1 MSKKVFEFILSASS
15 VGWQSVNKAQQG
27 LKAFN
32 KEVGSG
38 TKLMESARSQITAL
52 VGAYLGFNAL
62 SQTASIIKNADT
74 AAFGLQ
80 SSLTAANREFS
91 DIGSM
96 EEWGQTIERLS
107 KKLRIYSKTDLQEG
121 AARTIDMTKRL
132 GLSAKQME
140 EVIARS
146 ADLSAGKTTL
156 EGAIERVTSALR
168 GEAEA
173 SEFLGLTL
181 NENYVTSWYN
191 AAGATEGAWKNLT
204 DLQKA
209 QVRYQVFL
217 EQAIPLQGRAADSI
231 KTFGGAY
238 SLVKANI
245 EDAITG
251 NKDMIEVTKDLAKYL
266 AENADDIGNMAASIA
281 SAAAESAKWV
291 VENREVIATLG
302 KWAIGLYLVTKPITV
317 LISIMRGLQAAS
329 LAVTGTSL
337 VTWLGTLRAATT
349 GITLGMGATFAATM
363 GVAGAFVFAALQIKT
378 LIDRYYEMK
387 QLNADIEAQTRA
399 NAEANKK
406 LAEKFTEISKSTGVT
421 VTSMK
426 ELDKAVKDGLIHY
439 DETVGAWVKGSKTIS
454 DATAKSAA
462 DQKTT
467 VVAVTDE
474 MKKAYQKYADEV
486 RKIQDEIANGE
497 RSLAEQLR
505 EMTRTGMSDLGAWQD
520 RKKEAEEYY
529 AASQKALAEAEQA
542 LKADDKITADAKFKE
557 AKEQADAARTAYAD
571 LNKAVESNGQ
581 TVISQQEALKTAL
594 SGVEESGKLGIEILK
609 QQKDAAIAAG
619 QALDITTGGKL
630 AKELPDAAK
639 AFGELKSQA
648 EDLGKKSAE
657 FNDAWN
663 NTWSSFLKDGKGA
676 IYDLDTKLSQLTK
689 DRHIK
694 VYVQE
699 VTKRAMGGMV
709 GVPGFAAGGS
719 PANVWQQFRRL
730 TNPLITSGSGLRD
743 DVPAMLK
750 KYEFVQPSE
759 SVRYYG
765 WKFMEMIR
773 RRLLPKPIGFAAG
786 GSPAGPVSLSGAGA
800 GGGNFYFTGDINF
813 SGEMSTPSRQ
823 NARAQAKM
831 VLAELQKMYKGASS

>member
-15 VGWQSVNKAQQG
+15 VGWQSVNKARQG
-27 LKAFN
+27 LNAFN

-38 TKLMESARSQITAL
+38 SKLMESAKSQVTAL

-62 SQTASIIKNADT
+62 SNTASIIKSADT
-74 AAFGLQ
+74 AVFGLQ

-96 EEWGQTIERLS
+96 EEWGQTIDRLS

-204 DLQKA
+204 VLQKA
-209 QVRYQVFL
+209 QIRYQVFL

-238 SLVKANI
+238 AFVKTNI

-266 AENADDIGNMAASIA
+266 SENADDIGSMATSIA

-291 VENREVIATLG
+291 IENRELIATLG

-317 LISIMRGLQAAS
+317 LIGLVKGLQAA
-329 LAVTGTSL
+329 AVAMTGTSL
-337 VTWLGTLRAATT
+337 ITWLGTLRAATT
-349 GITLGMGATFAATM
+349 GIALGMGATFAATM
-363 GVAGAFVFAALQIKT
+363 GVAGAFVFAALQIKQ
-378 LIDRYYEMK
+378 LIDNYYELK

-399 NAEANKK
+399 NATANKQ
-406 LAEKFTEISKSTGVT
+406 LADRFKEISTATGVT
-421 VTSMK
+421 VTSMQ
-426 ELDKAVKDGLIHY
+426 ELDKAVKDGRIQY
-439 DETVGAWVKGSKTIS
+439 DQTVGAWVKGS
-454 DATAKSAA
+454 ATMSAAAAKSAA
-462 DQKTT
+462 EQKAT
-467 VVAVTDE
+467 VVKVTDE

-486 RKIQDEIANGE
+486 RRIQGDIANGE
-497 RSLAEQLR
+497 RSLAAQLR
-505 EMTRTGMSDLGAWQD
+505 EMARTGMSDVGAWQD
-520 RKKEAEEYY
+520 RKREAGEYFE
-529 AASQKALAEAEQA
+529 ASKKALAEAEAA
-542 LKADDKITADAKFKE
+542 LKADDDITAEAKFVE
-557 AKEQADAARTAYAD
+557 AKQMADESRAAYAE

-581 TVISQQEALKTAL
+581 VVIDQQTALKTAM
-594 SGVEESGKLGIEILK
+594 SGVKESGELGIEILK
-609 QQKDAAIAAG
+609 RQKDAAIAAG
-619 QALDITTGGKL
+619 QALDTATGGQLSKD
-630 AKELPDAAK
+630 LPEAAK
-639 AFGELKSQA
+639 AFGELSKKA

-657 FNDAWN
+657 FNEAWN
-663 NTWSSFLKDGKGA
+663 KAWDDFLKDGNGA

-699 VTKRAMGGMV
+699 VTQKALGGMV
-709 GVPGFAAGGS
+709 GVPGFAVGGS
-719 PANVWQQFRRL
+719 PANIWQQFRRL
-730 TNPLITSGSGLRD
+730 SNPLITSGSGLRD

-773 RRLLPKPIGFAAG
+773 RRLLPKPMGFASG
-786 GSPAGPVSLSGAGA
+786 GSPAGPVSLAGAGA
-800 GGGNFYFTGDINF
+800 GGGNFLFYRRYQFYRSSLRAIP
-813 SGEMSTPSRQ
+813 SECPRAGENGFGRTKK
-823 NARAQAKM
+823 NVCE
-831 VLAELQKMYKGASS
+831 VL